1 MSGAG
6 RRHHRELLVSDLDGT
21 LLRPD
26 AALSAF
32 TVSVINEYLAS
43 GGLFTYATARSYTSA
58 ARVTA
63 PLRLRLPVMTYG
75 GAVVVDPVTGQARQ
89 AQLLPAALVEEV
101 FRLTDGSRL
110 VQPIVYAIRE
120 GRDRACWLADRIT
133 PGVASFLRAR
143 PGDPRL
149 LPLSHR
155 DDIDAASV
163 FYVSLIG
170 DRQPLHELFEQLSDA
185 LGGCHVVLAEDVY
198 SAGQWWLELT
208 STTKA
213 AAVAALK
220 AEVAAETVTCFGDQ
234 LNDLPMFAVADTALA
249 VANAAP
255 EVRAAATQVIGANT
269 DDGVARWIA
278 ATLTSAEMSPPSP
291 GEAGRAG
298 PGSCGAATSASS
310 STHAGVRCGYRP
322 CRPRCAT

>member
-1 MSGAG
+1 MSEPG
-6 RRHHRELLVSDLDGT
+6 RRHRRELLVSDLDGT

-26 AALSAF
+26 ATLSAF
-32 TVSVINEYLAS
+32 TVSVINEYIS
-43 GGLFTYATARSYTSA
+43 GGGLFTYATARSYTSA

-63 PLRLRLPVMTYG
+63 PLRLRLPVITYG
-75 GAVVVDPVTGQARQ
+75 GVVVVDPSTGQARQ
-89 AQLLPAALVEEV
+89 AQCLPAALVEEV

-110 VQPIVYAIRE
+110 VQPIVYAIRD

-149 LPLSHR
+149 LPLAKP

-170 DRQPLHELFEQLSDA
+170 DRQPLRELVEQLSATTGD
-185 LGGCHVVLAEDVY
+185 CHVVLAEDIY

-208 STTKA
+208 SGTKA
-213 AAVAALK
+213 TAVAALT
-220 AEVAAETVTCFGDQ
+220 AELAAQRVTCFGDQ
-234 LNDLPMFAVADTALA
+234 LNDLPMFAIADVALA

-269 DDGVARWIA
+269 DDGVAHWIA
-278 ATLTSAEMSPPSP
+278 ATRSNNRLTRAVPAAE
-291 GEAGRAG
+291 
-298 PGSCGAATSASS
+298 SS
-310 STHAGVRCGYRP
+310 RE
-322 CRPRCAT
+322 

>member
-1 MSGAG
+1 MSGLG
-6 RRHHRELLVSDLDGT
+6 HRNHRELLVSDLDGT

-26 AALSAF
+26 ATLSAF
-32 TVSVINEYLAS
+32 TVSVINEYIAS

-75 GAVVVDPVTGQARQ
+75 GVVVVDSVTGQARQ
-89 AQLLPAALVEEV
+89 AQFLPAALVEEV

-110 VQPIVYAIRE
+110 VQPIVYVIRE

-133 PGVASFLRAR
+133 PGVANFLRAR

-149 LPLSHR
+149 LPLSNR
-155 DDIDAASV
+155 NDIDAASV

-170 DRQPLHELFEQLSDA
+170 DRQPLHELFEQLSDTA
-185 LGGCHVVLAEDVY
+185 GVCHFVLAEDIY
-198 SAGQWWLELT
+198 SPGQWWLELT
-208 STTKA
+208 SGTKA
-213 AAVAALK
+213 TAVAALT
-220 AEVAAETVTCFGDQ
+220 AEVAAERVTCFGDQ

-278 ATLTSAEMSPPSP
+278 ETVTTAAPLES
-291 GEAGRAG
+291 
-298 PGSCGAATSASS
+298 GSRPA
-310 STHAGVRCGYRP
+310 VR
-322 CRPRCAT
+322 

>member
-1 MSGAG
+1 MSGPGA
-6 RRHHRELLVSDLDGT
+6 LLVSDLDGT

-26 AALSAF
+26 ETLSAF
-32 TVSVINEYLAS
+32 TVGVINDYIAD
-43 GGLFTYATARSYTSA
+43 GGLFTYATARSYASA

-75 GAVVVDPVTGQARQ
+75 GAIVVDPVTGRARQ
-89 AQLLPAALVEEV
+89 ARFLPAALVEEM

-120 GRDRACWLADRIT
+120 GRDRACWLADRVT
-133 PGVASFLRAR
+133 PGVANYLRTR
-143 PGDPRL
+143 SGDPRL
-149 LPLSHR
+149 LPLSAR
-155 DDIDAASV
+155 ADIDVAAV

-170 DRQPLHELFEQLSDA
+170 DRQPLQELFEQLPAAPD
-185 LGGCHVVLAEDVY
+185 GCHFVLAEDIY
-198 SAGQWWLELT
+198 AAGQWWLELT
-208 STTKA
+208 ACTKA

-220 AEVAAETVTCFGDQ
+220 AEVVAATVTCFGDQ

-255 EVRAAATQVIGANT
+255 EVRAAATRVIGANT

-278 ATLTSAEMSPPSP
+278 AT
-291 GEAGRAG
+291 
-298 PGSCGAATSASS
+298 AA
-310 STHAGVRCGYRP
+310 HDDGVP
-322 CRPRCAT
+322 

>member
-1 MSGAG
+1 MSGLG
-6 RRHHRELLVSDLDGT
+6 HRNHRELLVSDLDGT

-26 AALSAF
+26 ATLSAF
-32 TVSVINEYLAS
+32 TVSVINEYIAS

-75 GAVVVDPVTGQARQ
+75 GVVVVDPLTGQARQ
-89 AQLLPAALVEEV
+89 AQFLPAALVEAV
-101 FRLTDGSRL
+101 FRLTDCSRR
-110 VQPIVYAIRE
+110 VQPIVYVIRE

-133 PGVASFLRAR
+133 PGVANFLRAR

-149 LPLSHR
+149 LPLSNR
-155 DDIDAASV
+155 NDIGAASV

-170 DRQPLHELFEQLSDA
+170 DRQPLRELFEQLSDTA
-185 LGGCHVVLAEDVY
+185 GGCHFVLAEDIY
-198 SAGQWWLELT
+198 SPGQWWLEVT
-208 STTKA
+208 SGTKA
-213 AAVAALK
+213 TAVAALT
-220 AEVAAETVTCFGDQ
+220 AEVAAERVTCFGDQ
-234 LNDLPMFAVADTALA
+234 LNDLPMFAVADAALA

-278 ATLTSAEMSPPSP
+278 ETLTTAAPLKS
-291 GEAGRAG
+291 
-298 PGSCGAATSASS
+298 GSRPA
-310 STHAGVRCGYRP
+310 VR
-322 CRPRCAT
+322 